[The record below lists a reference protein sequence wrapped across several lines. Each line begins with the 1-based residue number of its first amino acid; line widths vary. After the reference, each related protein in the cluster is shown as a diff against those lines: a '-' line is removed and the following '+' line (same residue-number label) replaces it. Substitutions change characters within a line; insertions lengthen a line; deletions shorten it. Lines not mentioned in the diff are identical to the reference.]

1 MKTITFQKNEIIKRL
16 YELDSVSNYRLHSIA
31 QRIRKKTLSKL
42 FKNLPVIDETIRSN
56 IEMFNKIMGTKIYSI
71 VDFLNFNFSNY
82 FKDKD
87 TINKKLVP
95 SKKKSLTNIANDIL
109 YLSNSNK
116 LNYFSLVIHGSQA
129 DGHTTQY
136 SDIDVSIFI
145 KEYLINSNEKL
156 NDLYFQIDAINKNIA
171 YHDSTGH
178 HSAFLNLASD
188 LEYYPQSFMPITVL
202 DKGDLPENHEIIFLN
217 TRKDLDLLIENFFNI
232 LDIIIKLINQKF
244 YTQPTSLKQL
254 LSSYFMLIILEY
266 EIIHDKYL
274 DKKNIFQNEL
284 IKYTKS
290 EELEIFNQASY
301 IRKEWPDLS
310 YNFIGISENF
320 ITRILKHSKKMCENI
335 QNDTVLNKL
344 ASFYLK

>member
-42 FKNLPVIDETIRSN
+42 FKNLPVIDETIGSN
-56 IEMFNKIMGTKIYSI
+56 IEMFNKIMGTKINSI

-95 SKKKSLTNIANDIL
+95 SKKKSLTNIANDII

-145 KEYLINSNEKL
+145 KGHHINSYEKL
-156 NDLYFQIDAINKNIA
+156 NDLYFQIDAINKKIA
-171 YHDSTGH
+171 Y
-178 HSAFLNLASD
+178 
-188 LEYYPQSFMPITVL
+188 
-202 DKGDLPENHEIIFLN
+202 
-217 TRKDLDLLIENFFNI
+217 
-232 LDIIIKLINQKF
+232 
-244 YTQPTSLKQL
+244 
-254 LSSYFMLIILEY
+254 
-266 EIIHDKYL
+266 
-274 DKKNIFQNEL
+274 
-284 IKYTKS
+284 
-290 EELEIFNQASY
+290 
-301 IRKEWPDLS
+301 
-310 YNFIGISENF
+310 
-320 ITRILKHSKKMCENI
+320 
-335 QNDTVLNKL
+335 
-344 ASFYLK
+344 